1 MTFPAPILPQFSKFG
16 NLLPHAA
23 IIALVIYSVT
33 FSVGKLFG
41 KNHKYKVDP
50 SQELRALALC
60 QIIPSFF
67 LCHPSSVSLS
77 RSQIVA
83 QAGSKTQF
91 ANIVSAFLML
101 VVILWAAPL
110 LESLPM
116 AVLASIVVV
125 ALKTMLMQC
134 TECAELWR
142 TSKYDF
148 AIWIFS
154 FGITLIW
161 DVSEGLIASLA
172 FAIVSIAIRFQWT
185 DNKTLGRI
193 DHTEIY
199 REKDLYVKNAIIYPQ
214 FVILSFNAPL
224 LFFNTDRFKETIL
237 AEISLNKSI
246 KFVIFDASGIIT
258 CDRMGAF
265 ALAEI
270 FEDLKQASIQLYLA
284 NLKEEVYEMC
294 EKCGISK
301 KITKKFIFPTINDAV
316 LFANEEMGRSKM
328 TKLPDGND
336 FQDNLES
343 IEISKC

>member
-1 MTFPAPILPQFSKFG
+1 MTFPTPILPQFSKFG

-172 FAIVSIAIRFQWT
+172 FAIVSIAIRFQC
-185 DNKTLGRI
+185 
-193 DHTEIY
+193 
-199 REKDLYVKNAIIYPQ
+199 KNAIIYPE
-214 FVILSFNAPL
+214 FIILSFNAPL

-237 AEISLNKSI
+237 AEISINKSL
-246 KFVIFDASGIIT
+246 KFVILDASGIIT

-270 FEDLKQASIQLYLA
+270 FEDLKQASIQLYLS

-294 EKCGISK
+294 EKCRISK

-316 LFANEEMGRSKM
+316 LFANEEMTRSKM
-328 TKLPDGND
+328 AKLPDNND